1 MKTAIITGISGQDG
15 AYLASL
21 LLGKGYNVIGLVR
34 SSGASDLEGLEYLK
48 IRNKVLIEECDL
60 LDISQIIKI
69 LTQYKPAEIYNLA
82 AQSSVS
88 LSFKQPIGTFHFNT
102 ISVFNLLESIKLV
115 DVTIKFYQASSSEMY
130 GKVNHLPITENSV
143 LHPVSPYAISKA
155 AAHWTCIHYRES
167 YHMFICCGILFNHES
182 FLRSGNF
189 FMKKKVIT
197 ESIKIS
203 CGEMSRLLV
212 GNIDIRRDFGY
223 APLYVE
229 GMYLMMQS
237 GKPDDFILC
246 SGQSISLRNV
256 IEYVFRKLNINS
268 GCFEVSS
275 ELYRPADIE
284 DIFGDPGK
292 AKRELGWNY
301 SLTSEDLLDKLLEEE
316 QASQNL

>member
-1 MKTAIITGISGQDG
+1 M
-15 AYLASL
+15 
-21 LLGKGYNVIGLVR
+21 IGLVR
-34 SSGASDLEGLEYLK
+34 SSGTSDLKGLEYLR

-88 LSFKQPIGTFHFNT
+88 LSFRQPIGTFHFNT
-102 ISVFNLLESIKLV
+102 MSVFNLLEAIKLV
-115 DVTIKFYQASSSEMY
+115 DRSIKFYQASSSEMY
-130 GKVNHLPITENSV
+130 GKVSSLPITENSV

-155 AAHWTCIHYRES
+155 AAHWSCIHYRES
-167 YHMFICCGILFNHES
+167 YNMFICCGILFNHES

-189 FMKKKVIT
+189 FMKKVLT
-197 ESIKIS
+197 ESVKIS
-203 CGEMSRLLV
+203 RGENSRLLV

-237 GKPDDFILC
+237 EKPDDFILC
-246 SGQSISLRNV
+246 SGQSISLRNI
-256 IEYVFRKLNINS
+256 IEYIFKKLNIDS
-268 GCFEVSS
+268 AFYEVSN
-275 ELYRPADIE
+275 ELYRPVDIE

-292 AKRELGWNY
+292 AKSKLGWNY
-301 SLTSEDLLDKLLEEE
+301 SMTSEDLLDKLLAEELV
-316 QASQNL
+316 S